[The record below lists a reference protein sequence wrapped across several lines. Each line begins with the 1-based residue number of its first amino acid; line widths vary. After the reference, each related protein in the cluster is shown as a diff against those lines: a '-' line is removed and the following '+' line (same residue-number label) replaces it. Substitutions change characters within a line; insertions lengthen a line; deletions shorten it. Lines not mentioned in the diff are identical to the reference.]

1 MTNLQIEALATE
13 KSAIEL
19 VLEVTEDVT
28 ELGKALD
35 LADAFDK
42 RVSALWQIESNIYMK
57 AARRWRVML
66 RAGGKLLFPLYSTI
80 IIAKFMPIIPLA
92 YDLLLNVVRLCFDSK
107 CCADRTRRA
116 GMTLAM
122 NTAGKKLLIYCIVML
137 SVLIS
142 GFTFLFSAHL
152 VISSSLFSTF

>member
-66 RAGGKLLFPLYSTI
+66 RAAGKLLFPL
-80 IIAKFMPIIPLA
+80 
-92 YDLLLNVVRLCFDSK
+92 
-107 CCADRTRRA
+107 
-116 GMTLAM
+116 
-122 NTAGKKLLIYCIVML
+122 
-137 SVLIS
+137 
-142 GFTFLFSAHL
+142 
-152 VISSSLFSTF
+152 